1 MSAGIQNQLNIDVGS
16 ANMAPVF
23 YTLPITGMSCG
34 GCSSRLTG
42 VLEKSPGITAADVSH
57 ETASGVITT
66 NGSVSIA
73 QVIERIESA
82 GFSASE

>member
-1 MSAGIQNQLNIDVGS
+1 MQNQLNLDLGWKHMTSV
-16 ANMAPVF
+16 VH
-23 YTLPITGMSCG
+23 TLSITGMSCG

-42 VLEKSPGITAADVSH
+42 VLEKSPGITTADVSH

-73 QVIERIESA
+73 QVIELIESV

>member
-1 MSAGIQNQLNIDVGS
+1 MSSGIQKQLNIDLGS
-16 ANMAPVF
+16 ANMAPVV
-23 YTLPITGMSCG
+23 YTLTITGMSCG

>member
-1 MSAGIQNQLNIDVGS
+1 MQNQLNLDLGRKH
-16 ANMAPVF
+16 MTPVVH
-23 YTLPITGMSCG
+23 TLSITGMSCG

-42 VLEKSPGITAADVSH
+42 VLEKSPGITTADVSH

-73 QVIERIESA
+73 QVIELIESA

>member
-1 MSAGIQNQLNIDVGS
+1 MT
-16 ANMAPVF
+16 PVVH
-23 YTLPITGMSCG
+23 TLSITGMSCG

-42 VLEKSPGITAADVSH
+42 VLEKSPGITTADVSH

-66 NGSVSIA
+66 NGSVSVA
-73 QVIERIESA
+73 QVIELIESA

>member
-1 MSAGIQNQLNIDVGS
+1 MSSGIQKQLNIDLGS
-16 ANMAPVF
+16 ANMAPVV
-23 YTLPITGMSCG
+23 YTLTIAGMSCG

>member
-1 MSAGIQNQLNIDVGS
+1 MNEEIQKQLNIDPGETL
-16 ANMAPVF
+16 MASIVH
-23 YTLPITGMSCG
+23 TLTITGMSCG

-42 VLEKSPGITAADVSH
+42 VLEKSPGIIAADISH

-66 NGSVSIA
+66 NGSLSIA

>member
-1 MSAGIQNQLNIDVGS
+1 MNAGIQKQLNRDPGETPMTSIVH
-16 ANMAPVF
+16 
-23 YTLPITGMSCG
+23 TLNITGMSCG

-42 VLEKSPGITAADVSH
+42 VLENSPGIIAAEISH

-66 NGSVSIA
+66 NGSVSIT

>member
-1 MSAGIQNQLNIDVGS
+1 MSAGIQKQLNIDLGS
-16 ANMAPVF
+16 ANMAPVV
-23 YTLPITGMSCG
+23 YTLTITGMSCG

>member
-1 MSAGIQNQLNIDVGS
+1 MSAGIQKQLNIDLGS
-16 ANMAPVF
+16 TNMAPVV
-23 YTLPITGMSCG
+23 YTLTITGMSCG

>member
-1 MSAGIQNQLNIDVGS
+1 MASVVHTLN
-16 ANMAPVF
+16 
-23 YTLPITGMSCG
+23 ITGMSCG

-42 VLEKSPGITAADVSH
+42 VLEQSPGITTADVSH

-66 NGSVSIA
+66 NGSMSII
-73 QVIERIESA
+73 QVIELIESA

>member
-1 MSAGIQNQLNIDVGS
+1 MSGRIQKQLNPDLSPV
-16 ANMAPVF
+16 NMAPVV
-23 YTLPITGMSCG
+23 YTLNIDGMSCG

-42 VLEKSPGITAADVSH
+42 VLEKSPGITAANVSH

>member
-1 MSAGIQNQLNIDVGS
+1 MTSV
-16 ANMAPVF
+16 VH
-23 YTLPITGMSCG
+23 TLSITGMSCG

-42 VLEKSPGITAADVSH
+42 VLEKFPGITTADVSH

-66 NGSVSIA
+66 NGSVSVA
-73 QVIERIESA
+73 QVIELIESA

>member
-1 MSAGIQNQLNIDVGS
+1 MAAVVHTLN
-16 ANMAPVF
+16 
-23 YTLPITGMSCG
+23 ITGMSCG

-42 VLEKSPGITAADVSH
+42 VLEKSPGITTADVSH

-66 NGSVSIA
+66 NGSMSII
-73 QVIERIESA
+73 QVIELIESA

>member
-1 MSAGIQNQLNIDVGS
+1 MQNKLNLDLGHEHMTSV
-16 ANMAPVF
+16 VH
-23 YTLPITGMSCG
+23 TLSITGMSCG

-42 VLEKSPGITAADVSH
+42 VLEKSPGITTADVSH

-73 QVIERIESA
+73 QVIELIESA

>member
-1 MSAGIQNQLNIDVGS
+1 MTSV
-16 ANMAPVF
+16 VH
-23 YTLPITGMSCG
+23 TLSITGMSCG

-42 VLEKSPGITAADVSH
+42 VLEKSPGITTADVSH

-73 QVIERIESA
+73 QVIELIESA

>member
-1 MSAGIQNQLNIDVGS
+1 MSASIQNQLKIEIGENH
-16 ANMAPVF
+16 MASVVH
-23 YTLPITGMSCG
+23 TLNITGMSCG

-42 VLEKSPGITAADVSH
+42 VLEKSPGITTADISH
-57 ETASGVITT
+57 ETATGVITT